1 MGREKSMPVEL
12 DERLVR
18 DSYPIAELSLCQ
30 LRLMDDTRFAW
41 LLLIPRRAN
50 VSEVFDLDETD
61 QRQLWHETSEVGR
74 MLKALTQAD
83 KINVATLG
91 NVVAQLHVH
100 VVARRRDDDA
110 WPGPVW
116 GHGQPQPY
124 DLNGLA
130 AMRDHLL
137 AQLDGLKQQL

>member
-1 MGREKSMPVEL
+1 MSSVQL

-18 DSYPIAELSLCQ
+18 DSYPVAELPLCQ
-30 LRLMDDTRFAW
+30 LRLMDDARFAW
-41 LLLIPRRAN
+41 LLLIPRRADA
-50 VSEVFDLDETD
+50 SEIFDLDAAD
-61 QRQLWHETSEVGR
+61 QRQLWHEAGEVAR

-116 GHGQPQPY
+116 GHGEPQPY
-124 DLNGLA
+124 DLNELA
-130 AMRDHLL
+130 SRRDHLL
-137 AQLDGLKQQL
+137 ARLDGLKLRP